1 MDKQFHEI
9 AKISNYVG
17 LIPMGAN
24 IIPDSWIEAA
34 NRDPSNS
41 FRVNVE
47 FEFPFCNSAKVFVV

>member
-1 MDKQFHEI
+1 MKL

-47 FEFPFCNSAKVFVV
+47 FEFPFCSSAKVFVV